1 MNNGLKNLKRN
12 KMKKLLEKLYDW
24 ISFQLFGGKGGNFKI

>member
-12 KMKKLLEKLYDW
+12 KMKKFLEKLYDW
-24 ISFQLFGGKGGNFKI
+24 ISFQLFGNGGNFKI

>member
-1 MNNGLKNLKRN
+1 MKKI

-24 ISFQLFGGKGGNFKI
+24 ISFQLFGKGGNFKI